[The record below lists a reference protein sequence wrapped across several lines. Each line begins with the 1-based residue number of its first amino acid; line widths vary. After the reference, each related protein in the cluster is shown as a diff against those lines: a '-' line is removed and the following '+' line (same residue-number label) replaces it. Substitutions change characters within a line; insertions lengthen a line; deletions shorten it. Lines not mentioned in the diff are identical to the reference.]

1 MSEEILPS
9 PEQVEKELIDRELA
23 AQKSLGVY
31 AEFFHLYIH
40 RFNNQIKF
48 MSKKDLIRL
57 LGSLVRSEY
66 NDSKDVSKV
75 LGLANKLNL
84 NSILRSLTNVFEE
97 GLERTKEEIKQF
109 SKDEEAFFNLFN
121 ALYSNK
127 YIKAI
132 QNVDPN
138 VPPKTIDDV
147 LKPPHEMKEF
157 NKRKKVEKD
166 AYATANMLL
175 YTKAMMVN
183 YTVVEYMQ
191 NNDLEEKK
199 DGTKEN

>member
-1 MSEEILPS
+1 MSEEILPT

-23 AQKSLGVY
+23 AQKSLGIY

-132 QNVDPN
+132 QNVDHN

-191 NNDLEEKK
+191 NNDLEGKENGTKK
-199 DGTKEN
+199 D